1 MAMALAT
8 AARCASTS
16 MDPAGIYGNVA
27 RPVVTK
33 LGTSDIEACE
43 TTPVV
48 LPTGRPDVNATGTVE
63 ELHRF
68 KCVHGI
74 VKGDGSPITEVSW
87 SNTDP
92 ELRPYGSPASSTL
105 AYAPSSARR
114 RRTAPLRLDR
124 CALRYLRFTNLHTG
138 AQSPPFGF
146 DHILGCAFYEDETKT
161 MFVFA
166 TNRTNTPGQVSVF
179 YSTDGLL
186 TWTQRLVID
195 AVLAKLKM
203 IFNTSVHRGKGGK
216 QK

>member
-8 AARCASTS
+8 AARFTTTS

-68 KCVHGI
+68 ECVHGI
-74 VKGDGSPITEVSW
+74 VEGDGSPITEVSW

-92 ELRPYGSPASSTL
+92 ELRPYA
-105 AYAPSSARR
+105 
-114 RRTAPLRLDR
+114 
-124 CALRYLRFTNLHTG
+124 
-138 AQSPPFGF
+138 SPPPVLSLTL
-146 DHILGCAFYEDETKT
+146 HPL
-161 MFVFA
+161 
-166 TNRTNTPGQVSVF
+166 PG
-179 YSTDGLL
+179 G
-186 TWTQRLVID
+186 
-195 AVLAKLKM
+195 AAP
-203 IFNTSVHRGKGGK
+203 H
-216 QK
+216 